1 MSERTDTVLPA
12 ERREEATPKKKSRK
26 SGLIIFVIVILVIAV
41 GVVAYIRLTS
51 VGYQSTDDATVSGNQ
66 AVVSAQALGRIASMG
81 AVQGARVS
89 KGEQLATLDDSILVA
104 QETEQQAN
112 EELAAQNVVL
122 ARVKLEQAQ
131 NDFNRAAVQYQNK
144 ILSQEQ
150 YDHTRVAL
158 AEAQAGLSI
167 AQAQAKVASS
177 QLTAVKAQLAQTI
190 INSPTDGVV
199 AKKWSVV
206 GDVVQPAES
215 IYTLYDL
222 SKLWI
227 SANFKETQIRD
238 LSIGD
243 PVDITVDA
251 FPGHTFKGKVES
263 VGTATAAE
271 FALMSSSS
279 ASGNFTKVTQRVPVR
294 ISIEN
299 LPALEKNSATR
310 LIPGMSAAVRV
321 RTTQE

>member
-1 MSERTDTVLPA
+1 MSERAGTVLTT

-26 SGLIIFVIVILVIAV
+26 RGLIVFVIVILVITA
-41 GVVAYIRLTS
+41 GVVAYVRITS
-51 VGYQSTDDATVSGNQ
+51 AGYQSTGDATVSGNQ
-66 AVVSAQALGRIASMG
+66 AVVSAQALGRIASLD

-89 KGEQLATLDDSILVA
+89 KGEQLATLDDGALVA
-104 QETEQQAN
+104 QEKEKQAN
-112 EELAAQNVVL
+112 EELAAQNAAL

-131 NDFNRAAVQYQNK
+131 NDFDRAAVQYQNK

-150 YDHTRVAL
+150 YDHAKVAR

-167 AQAQAKVASS
+167 ARARQKVASS

-199 AKKWSVV
+199 AKRWSVV

-238 LSIGD
+238 LAIGD
-243 PVDITVDA
+243 PADITVDA
-251 FPGHTFKGKVES
+251 FPGHTFGGKVES
-263 VGTATAAE
+263 VGAATAAE
-271 FALMSSSS
+271 FALMGRDN
-279 ASGNFTKVTQRVPVR
+279 ASGNFTKVTQRVQVR
-294 ISIEN
+294 ISIDN
-299 LPALEKNSATR
+299 LPALEKSPATR
-310 LIPGMSAAVRV
+310 LIPGMSAEVRV
-321 RTTQE
+321 RTARE